1 MLTIAVIPLPAL
13 TNSSFSGSGSGRANT
28 PSTSLSRTM
37 SLGAISRPRKGETV
51 PVGTTFG
58 VTLIRP
64 SSECGS
70 AVNECA
76 RQW

>member
-1 MLTIAVIPLPAL
+1 M
-13 TNSSFSGSGSGRANT
+13 
-28 PSTSLSRTM
+28 
-37 SLGAISRPRKGETV
+37 GAISRTRKGETV

-70 AVNECA
+70 EVNEYA